1 MDNTENVSLETMQH
15 QGENALAVAK
25 HFGNLDLTDLTST
38 SDRIYFNLFGL
49 LVHYPAKWAIPIT
62 LVFTAIWLGFT
73 ALFARISRLSLKGS
87 LISLLT
93 PILAVVLSTALS
105 FGLWSLVD
113 TLWAGKMTQPT
124 GATYDSLLYSVSFIL
139 VTFIVHVA
147 FTRWIVRKANEM
159 EMLLAGAF
167 LFLLLLIGSTWF
179 LPGASYLF
187 AIPLLVHYAA
197 LAWAAFT
204 RDPIESL
211 NHPAVVLGTSLIPVL
226 MFTSVFHIVFLM
238 LPPGI
243 HLFSVVLIGLILAL
257 MSPAV
262 RMLAYAWKWVL
273 PAAFI
278 AIIVLLAIGW
288 IQAEPGPDR
297 PVYESW

>member
-1 MDNTENVSLETMQH
+1 M
-15 QGENALAVAK
+15 G
-25 HFGNLDLTDLTST
+25 G
-38 SDRIYFNLFGL
+38 IY
-49 LVHYPAKWAIPIT
+49 P
-62 LVFTAIWLGFT
+62 
-73 ALFARISRLSLKGS
+73 
-87 LISLLT
+87 
-93 PILAVVLSTALS
+93 
-105 FGLWSLVD
+105 
-113 TLWAGKMTQPT
+113 
-124 GATYDSLLYSVSFIL
+124 
-139 VTFIVHVA
+139 
-147 FTRWIVRKANEM
+147 
-159 EMLLAGAF
+159 
-167 LFLLLLIGSTWF
+167 
-179 LPGASYLF
+179 
-187 AIPLLVHYAA
+187 
-197 LAWAAFT
+197 
-204 RDPIESL
+204 DPIESL